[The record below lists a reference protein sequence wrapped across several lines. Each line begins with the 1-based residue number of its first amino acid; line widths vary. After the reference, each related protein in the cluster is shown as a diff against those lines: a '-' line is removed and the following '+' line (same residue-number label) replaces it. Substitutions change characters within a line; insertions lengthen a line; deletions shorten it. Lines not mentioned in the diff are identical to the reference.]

1 MKTIDPITDHFSSEM
16 MDAYTN
22 YLANPDYMAFLRLM
36 RVSQE
41 SSYADITGIIYQLDF
56 VKSKNASSL
65 SRMICALFTEERFI
79 EVVYYYKKYKSY
91 FARNK
96 KIIRI
101 YTLSCIEAGL
111 LDSEDNM
118 LKDYVALNDD
128 HYRILYIRLAY
139 LLRIGNL
146 DRAHSIAKELHTYSD
161 CLEQPEFV
169 AIIETAVRLSDI
181 YLLRDAL
188 IEAGRNSIEFDFG
201 ESRKK
206 EIDELLIKGLLAIIK
221 ICKEQ
226 KNE

>member
-22 YLANPDYMAFLRLM
+22 YLANPDCMAFLRLM

-41 SSYADITGIIYQLDF
+41 SSYADITGIIYKLDF

-79 EVVYYYKKYKSY
+79 EVVYYYKKYKNY

-101 YTLSCIEAGL
+101 YTLSRIEAGL

-139 LLRIGNL
+139 LLRTGNL
-146 DRAHSIAKELHTYSD
+146 DRAHSTAKELYIHSD
-161 CLEQPEFV
+161 CLEPELV
-169 AIIETAVRLSDI
+169 AIIETAVRVSDM

-188 IEAGRNSIEFDFG
+188 IKAGRNSIDFDFG

-221 ICKEQ
+221 NIVRRK
-226 KNE
+226 K